1 MASNLRV
8 DTIFPSSG
16 TNVAIGT
23 ASGSVTFVGDT
34 DISTNGDV
42 TIGGNLGVG
51 GTLTYEDVTNIDSV
65 GVITAR
71 SGIDASSNLL
81 LKTGGTERVR
91 IASDGDVG
99 IGTNAPVERVHI
111 HKPSATG
118 PFLYI
123 TNSSTG
129 VSASDGIQ
137 IGFDGSNDVVLKNNE
152 PTNLKFYTSASEKL
166 RISSGGAL
174 TSTASNNGQIIHK
187 FKNTDTTAS
196 SSAMT
201 LEHWFNFN
209 RSGGGMDLSAARIVA
224 GKEREWVGGAANQ
237 DGFLAFYTALNE
249 SPTEKVRIDSSG
261 RLLVGQT
268 SGSSPLCVSGT
279 DPVVAELHHS
289 DGGTNDQSRISLG
302 ALASNP
308 PSQRGVNLIAENNGA
323 GHDFVVACSASH
335 SAGPGEK
342 VRITS
347 GGNFGINTTSPS
359 DKLHV
364 NGGDIIIST
373 ASAPNLRLV
382 KADNSTGG
390 NTTRAFFGIATGSN
404 NYMNGSADPDLCIV
418 GPEGGSMMFG
428 FGNSIKFRIST
439 TGVLYNQATYS
450 NTTGNSANV
459 SVPNSDGQFYRS
471 TSSRKY
477 KDNITT
483 LTDALADKILDC
495 RPVSYT
501 STCNA
506 DDKTKIFYGMIAEE
520 VHEVDTSLVLYDN
533 EPETPEP
540 EGVQYDRFVPALI
553 NLVKRQKAQI
563 ETLETRIAAL
573 EDS

>member
-1 MASNLRV
+1 KSILMASNLRV

-166 RISSGGAL
+166 RIASGGAL

-187 FKNTDTTAS
+187 FKNTDT
-196 SSAMT
+196 
-201 LEHWFNFN
+201 
-209 RSGGGMDLSAARIVA
+209 
-224 GKEREWVGGAANQ
+224 
-237 DGFLAFYTALNE
+237 
-249 SPTEKVRIDSSG
+249 
-261 RLLVGQT
+261 
-268 SGSSPLCVSGT
+268 
-279 DPVVAELHHS
+279 
-289 DGGTNDQSRISLG
+289 
-302 ALASNP
+302 
-308 PSQRGVNLIAENNGA
+308 
-323 GHDFVVACSASH
+323 
-335 SAGPGEK
+335 
-342 VRITS
+342 
-347 GGNFGINTTSPS
+347 
-359 DKLHV
+359 
-364 NGGDIIIST
+364 
-373 ASAPNLRLV
+373 
-382 KADNSTGG
+382 
-390 NTTRAFFGIATGSN
+390 
-404 NYMNGSADPDLCIV
+404 
-418 GPEGGSMMFG
+418 
-428 FGNSIKFRIST
+428 
-439 TGVLYNQATYS
+439 
-450 NTTGNSANV
+450 
-459 SVPNSDGQFYRS
+459 
-471 TSSRKY
+471 
-477 KDNITT
+477 
-483 LTDALADKILDC
+483 
-495 RPVSYT
+495 
-501 STCNA
+501 
-506 DDKTKIFYGMIAEE
+506 
-520 VHEVDTSLVLYDN
+520 
-533 EPETPEP
+533 
-540 EGVQYDRFVPALI
+540 
-553 NLVKRQKAQI
+553 
-563 ETLETRIAAL
+563 
-573 EDS
+573 

>member
-71 SGIDASSNLL
+71 SGIDAASNLL

-166 RISSGGAL
+166 RIASGGAL

-249 SPTEKVRIDSSG
+249 SPTEKVRITSDG
-261 RLLVGQT
+261 KLLVGAT
-268 SGSSPLCVSGT
+268 SSTDSPSTGTGYNNVCTFNKAGLTLTQYGVVASFMYAGIHFTNTQYYVSNNSGT
-279 DPVVAELHHS
+279 GVYLGSGNTSWTAHS
-289 DGGTNDQSRISLG
+289 DERLKINITELDGTKAYNHVKTARATSFNWSATAYPTDKKIG
-302 ALASNP
+302 F
-308 PSQRGVNLIAENNGA
+308 IAQDWETNYPE
-323 GHDFVVACSASH
+323 VV
-335 SAGPGEK
+335 
-342 VRITS
+342 
-347 GGNFGINTTSPS
+347 
-359 DKLHV
+359 
-364 NGGDIIIST
+364 
-373 ASAPNLRLV
+373 
-382 KADNSTGG
+382 
-390 NTTRAFFGIATGSN
+390 
-404 NYMNGSADPDLCIV
+404 
-418 GPEGGSMMFG
+418 
-428 FGNSIKFRIST
+428 
-439 TGVLYNQATYS
+439 
-450 NTTGNSANV
+450 
-459 SVPNSDGQFYRS
+459 
-471 TSSRKY
+471 TSSTETIDGVENPKGIQY
-477 KDNITT
+477 TET
-483 LTDALADKILDC
+483 VPVLMAALKKAISKI
-495 RPVSYT
+495 
-501 STCNA
+501 
-506 DDKTKIFYGMIAEE
+506 E
-520 VHEVDTSLVLYDN
+520 V
-533 EPETPEP
+533 
-540 EGVQYDRFVPALI
+540 
-553 NLVKRQKAQI
+553 
-563 ETLETRIAAL
+563 LETEVAAL
-573 EDS
+573 KSS